1 MAYTTQ
7 GKSTAQTAVIY
18 DALSEGPIEGLVSG
32 AASIRL
38 DNNPVIGED
47 NNNTFSPQRS
57 VDSGYTPFTA
67 VEDSEPS

>member
-18 DALSEGPIEGLVSG
+18 DALSEGPIEGLVNG

-38 DNNPVIGED
+38 DDNPVIGD
-47 NNNTFSPQRS
+47 R
-57 VDSGYTPFTA
+57 
-67 VEDSEPS
+67 